1 MSVCVCV
8 YLETPPFVCIVNG
21 SRFTVS
27 QGCGVAGRAGGGHFS
42 ATAGQGLFIF
52 MHPAV
57 PEEPVAPPPT
67 IHTPFEVAGSGL
79 EWILGGWA
87 VNNVGHL
94 GCCCGRHGCRAEI
107 FHQSLFL

>member
-1 MSVCVCV
+1 MV
-8 YLETPPFVCIVNG
+8 LLDEL
-21 SRFTVS
+21 
-27 QGCGVAGRAGGGHFS
+27 GGHFS

-57 PEEPVAPPPT
+57 PEELVAPPPT
-67 IHTPFEVAGSGL
+67 VHTPFEVARNGL

-87 VNNVGHL
+87 VNNAGHL
-94 GCCCGRHGCRAEI
+94 GCRCGRHGCRAEI